1 MHHLDERLEL
11 MEWPMDYLL
20 TTSSLM
26 PDRSVSVERPL
37 DPKRNSLLFF
47 GLH

>member
-11 MEWPMDYLL
+11 MEWSMDYLL
-20 TTSSLM
+20 ATSSLM
-26 PDRSVSVERPL
+26 PNRSVSVERPL
-37 DPKRNSLLFF
+37 NSKRNSLLFF